1 MIGKN
6 KEVVNVIQ
14 EFVST
19 KRQENDIVNK
29 IIRDDVFAI
38 LEKQC
43 VVLYYPLSDDK
54 VEGCHII
61 KPLGNGVE
69 QFVFINTTKEVQEQT
84 WTAAHELGHVWEV
97 DSYVKHMLN
106 RYDLNSEDL
115 VNRFAAELLLPQEI
129 FHEELRKRLIEYGYK
144 GPKMQEDIMVRLVTY
159 LMNYFCTPY
168 KAIIRRFIELD
179 YIDEDAEETF
189 LKGFEGQRS
198 LYDRLIIENQYT
210 RLGTVNRACSIE
222 AVEQDINLLE
232 QNGIFSDKKIDRL
245 RKMFRLEKAKANLG
259 GLYTW
264 GMADGQSDKC
274 GN

>member
-6 KEVVNVIQ
+6 REVVKVIQ

-43 VVLYYPLSDDK
+43 VVLYYPLPDDK
-54 VEGCHII
+54 AEGCHII
-61 KPLGNGVE
+61 KPLGNGIE

-129 FHEELRKRLIEYGYK
+129 FKEELKKRLDEYGYK
-144 GPKMQEDIMVRLVTY
+144 GPKMQEDMMVRLVTH

-179 YIDEDAEETF
+179 YIEEDAEEAF
-189 LKGFEGQRS
+189 LQGFRGQRAF
-198 LYDRLIIENQYT
+198 YDRLIIENQYT
-210 RLGTVNRACSIE
+210 RLGTVNRACSME
-222 AVEQDINLLE
+222 AIEQDINLLE
-232 QNGIFSDKKIDRL
+232 QNGIFTDKKIARL
-245 RKMFRLEKAKANLG
+245 REVFHLEKAKANRG

-264 GMADGQSDKC
+264 GMADGQSDKS